1 MTAPRFYIVADCDA
15 FALEDDGMT
24 VFGAPVNSDGNVDW
38 DDAYYFDSYDEDI
51 EYIAH
56 MSNLLVQ
63 SAKLYHEHNVEVF
76 TK

>member
-1 MTAPRFYIVADCDA
+1 MTAPHYYLVVNEQA

-63 SAKLYHEHNVEVF
+63 SAKLYQEHTVEVF
-76 TK
+76 AK

>member
-1 MTAPRFYIVADCDA
+1 MTAPHYYLVVNEQA

-56 MSNLLVQ
+56 ISNLLVQ
-63 SAKLYHEHNVEVF
+63 SAKLYQEHTVEVF
-76 TK
+76 AK